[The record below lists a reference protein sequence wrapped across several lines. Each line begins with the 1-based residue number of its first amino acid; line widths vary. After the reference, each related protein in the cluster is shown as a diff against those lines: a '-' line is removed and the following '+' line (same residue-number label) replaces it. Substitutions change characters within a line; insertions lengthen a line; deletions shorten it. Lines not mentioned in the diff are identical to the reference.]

1 MSNVA
6 SEFAQN
12 AQEQTLNS
20 IKQSQQAI
28 IEAVRAW
35 AQAVEKSVPE
45 TPSIPFANELP
56 TPQQL
61 VHSSFDFAEQ
71 LLKAQRDFAE
81 NLVVAAGPVLDKSQP
96 KES

>member
-1 MSNVA
+1 MSNAA

-28 IEAVRAW
+28 VEAVRAW
-35 AQAVEKSVPE
+35 AQAVEKSVPD
-45 TPSIPFANELP
+45 TPSVPFASEFP
-56 TPQQL
+56 TPEQL
-61 VHSSFDFAEQ
+61 VHSSFDFAE
-71 LLKAQRDFAE
+71 
-81 NLVVAAGPVLDKSQP
+81 NLVAAAGPVLDKSQP

>member
-28 IEAVRAW
+28 VEAVRAW
-35 AQAVEKSVPE
+35 AHAVEKSVPE
-45 TPSIPFANELP
+45 TPTVPFASELP

-71 LLKAQRDFAE
+71 LLKTQRDFAE
-81 NLVVAAGPVLDKSQP
+81 NLVAAAGPVLDKSQP

>member
-12 AQEQTLNS
+12 AQEQTLNT

-28 IEAVRAW
+28 VEAVRAW
-35 AQAVEKSVPE
+35 AQAVEKTVPDTPSVP
-45 TPSIPFANELP
+45 FASELP

-61 VHSSFDFAEQ
+61 VHSSFEFAAQ
-71 LLKAQRDFAE
+71 LLEAQRDFAE
-81 NLVVAAGPVLDKSQP
+81 NLVAAAGPVLDKSQA

>member
-1 MSNVA
+1 MSTVA

-20 IKQSQQAI
+20 LKQSQQAI
-28 IEAVRAW
+28 VEAVRAW

-45 TPSIPFANELP
+45 TPTLPFASDLP

-61 VHSSFDFAEQ
+61 VHSSFEFAEQ

-81 NLVVAAGPVLDKSQP
+81 NLVAAAGPVIDKSQG

>member
-20 IKQSQQAI
+20 LKQSQQAI
-28 IEAVRAW
+28 VEAVRAW

-45 TPSIPFANELP
+45 IPSVPFASELP

-61 VHSSFDFAEQ
+61 VHSSFEFAEQ

-81 NLVVAAGPVLDKSQP
+81 NLVAAAGPVLDKSQP